1 MGHPASV
8 PSHEPGRFP
17 SPGPEPH
24 GSALHGSALDGS
36 VEAPTVS
43 RLLYFSGAG
52 LTVVHLLLFGLIVQA
67 VFDAVDDPRRANL
80 VISVTTQMEHVIT
93 ACLMIAGVL
102 LYRTAPIR
110 RRLIA
115 TGIVVL
121 FPVLSVGVH
130 FLQGVISS
138 SLGLAPG
145 AASTTLILIAAAAS
159 TFAQV
164 LCLLTAWNVVAG
176 RPMSVHIIALC
187 GAVGL
192 TLPGTDSSR
201 DRIDSANHPSGSTMW
216 RIPGA
221 RNPTTSMMMCAHTKG
236 MIAEPGPVTR
246 DVPESTPESAL
257 RPVTDPETRT
267 RAEPRAL

>member
-192 TLPGTDSSR
+192 TLLQVILQVVPLFQPAVGTPLT
-201 DRIDSANHPSGSTMW
+201 AQTVAAFGLML
-216 RIPGA
+216 
-221 RNPTTSMMMCAHTKG
+221 CG
-236 MIAEPGPVTR
+236 MATLFYVSWKRRHAIR
-246 DVPESTPESAL
+246 
-257 RPVTDPETRT
+257 
-267 RAEPRAL
+267 